1 MNWEKLLCEK
11 RKSKSK
17 FNNKDLRNEFQKDY
31 HRIIAVRHSDV
42 CRTKLRYFRWIK
54 AILCVQG

>member
-31 HRIIAVRHSDV
+31 HRII
-42 CRTKLRYFRWIK
+42 
-54 AILCVQG
+54 